1 MMERFSASNANEV
14 PIDHSY
20 RQRAN
25 CYHQSATDDDC
36 QAFGNEATN
45 DSPSIFICY
54 FMIKVS
60 LTMVMKPT
68 TRRPLSNTPGTPFIV
83 STLINFL
90 RPRWVLQKY
99 SEKQQP
105 KINRLKKT
113 QKQLRREPC

>member
-45 DSPSIFICY
+45 DSPSIFS

-68 TRRPLSNTPGTPFIV
+68 TRRPLSNTPGTPFI
-83 STLINFL
+83 I
-90 RPRWVLQKY
+90 
-99 SEKQQP
+99 
-105 KINRLKKT
+105 
-113 QKQLRREPC
+113 